1 MTSASAAKPPVR
13 DGTHR
18 SVLALPRLN
27 AFTLEC
33 AKDSTGPEEQ
43 NDEDDDERDHV
54 LVGGRNIA
62 RAKAL
67 QQPEDEAADDRAWK
81 TAQAA
86 EDRGGET
93 FQSQHD
99 ADVIGRKRDR
109 GDQHAGHRTE
119 RRGQPETREQHLA
132 DIDADQL
139 RGKPVVRRGE
149 NRLAQPRPP
158 EEPRQ
163 RADDRNRDAEY
174 PQTLRH
180 NRRSENLD
188 RPVARERRQGVDP
201 LVPDKLRN
209 ATEQDR

>member
-1 MTSASAAKPPVR
+1 MTSASATKPPVR
-13 DGTHR
+13 EPTHR
-18 SVLALPRLN
+18 TVLALPRLDTF
-27 AFTLEC
+27 ALER
-33 AKDSTGPEEQ
+33 AKYSTGPEEQ
-43 NDEDDDERDHV
+43 NDEHDDERNHV

-62 RAKAL
+62 RAEAL

-86 EDRGGET
+86 EDRSGET

-99 ADVIGRKRDR
+99 ADVIGRKGDR
-109 GDQHAGHRTE
+109 CDQHAGHRTE

-149 NRLAQPRPP
+149 HRLAQSRPA
-158 EEPRQ
+158 ERPRQ
-163 RADDRNRDAEY
+163 RADDSDRDAEY

-180 NRRSENLD
+180 
-188 RPVARERRQGVDP
+188 
-201 LVPDKLRN
+201 
-209 ATEQDR
+209 